1 MSDLQAPMGRYA
13 DRRLDFA
20 DATLVRLAE
29 RERLSTI
36 STLDK
41 HDPETDRR

>member
-13 DRRLDFA
+13 DRRLDCA
-20 DATLVRLAE
+20 GATLVRLAE

-36 STLDK
+36 FTIDK